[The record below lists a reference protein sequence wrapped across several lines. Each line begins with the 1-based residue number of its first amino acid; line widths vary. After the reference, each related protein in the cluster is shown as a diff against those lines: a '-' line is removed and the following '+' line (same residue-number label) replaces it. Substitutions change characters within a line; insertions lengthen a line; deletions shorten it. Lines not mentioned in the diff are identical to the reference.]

1 MELLQDAGTQLE
13 LETKT
18 THMIQGWESST
29 VTPLVKERPKSMK
42 RIAYRTKY

>member
-18 THMIQGWESST
+18 THMIQGWESAAN
-29 VTPLVKERPKSMK
+29 VNFLPK
-42 RIAYRTKY
+42 ICVHWWEFI